1 MQLIFIVWSLPEFM
15 KNILIKVSILI
26 ISFLILDLLF
36 GNLFFNIHSKNSVY
50 EQNNQFLYNFKRNLN
65 IKNYNYGNLNYPLCT
80 NNLGAIDNCNKEITN
95 RKEIDYVFIGDSF
108 VEGLGI
114 EFNNTFFGHLKK
126 KHLNK
131 QFLNLGVS
139 GYSSSIYYKK
149 LKYFYNIGYK
159 FSEIYIF
166 LDTSDIFDE
175 IYRYK
180 LDPKDQIS
188 FNLTND
194 EINNLL
200 DDKKKLIKNIHNKL
214 PATFFLINLIFNK
227 LPTFSFLQNYHLDLM
242 VNHTFG
248 KWSYGQSDLY
258 SKEKI
263 EESLK
268 NNSKYVEKII
278 KMANENNTKITF
290 VLYPW
295 PGHLFEGNINNK
307 YNSYWTNFLKNKDVH
322 LINLNSHFFNFLKDS
337 TSREIILKYYILGDV
352 HFNLEGHKLIFQIID
367 KTISKN

>member
-1 MQLIFIVWSLPEFM
+1 
-15 KNILIKVSILI
+15 
-26 ISFLILDLLF
+26 
-36 GNLFFNIHSKNSVY
+36 
-50 EQNNQFLYNFKRNLN
+50 
-65 IKNYNYGNLNYPLCT
+65 
-80 NNLGAIDNCNKEITN
+80 
-95 RKEIDYVFIGDSF
+95 
-108 VEGLGI
+108 
-114 EFNNTFFGHLKK
+114 
-126 KHLNK
+126 
-131 QFLNLGVS
+131 
-139 GYSSSIYYKK
+139 
-149 LKYFYNIGYK
+149 
-159 FSEIYIF
+159 
-166 LDTSDIFDE
+166 
-175 IYRYK
+175 
-180 LDPKDQIS
+180 
-188 FNLTND
+188 
-194 EINNLL
+194 
-200 DDKKKLIKNIHNKL
+200 
-214 PATFFLINLIFNK
+214 
-227 LPTFSFLQNYHLDLM
+227 M